1 MSFGDAVAGSC
12 GRDIVREVGSVYCRW
27 HEDFS
32 FVFHCPTLT
41 GRTTTINKSH
51 LLLLAIFATLRF
63 YESEISQWVR
73 YIIWVFLLV
82 DKFCIYE
89 LIVGLRT
96 RERKSGNSLWILLS
110 GWSGQG
116 TAHNFIKCLFGIF
129 RVSRYCIK
137 PWSYD
142 GVGSTLDCCRRN
154 LPPDTVRKNRTTLG
168 SASSD
173 QIKNKWNVCIDSPSC
188 TPPMRFFPDCRE

>member
-116 TAHNFIKCLFGIF
+116 
-129 RVSRYCIK
+129 SRTRPQFHQMPVRHLSCFPLLYQTMILRWSRLDSRLLSTK
-137 PWSYD
+137 PPPRY
-142 GVGSTLDCCRRN
+142 STKEPND
-154 LPPDTVRKNRTTLG
+154 VR
-168 SASSD
+168 
-173 QIKNKWNVCIDSPSC
+173 QC
-188 TPPMRFFPDCRE
+188 